1 MYKLSLPWIGY
12 IHTSYKDA
20 QHSRLSACIYIIYV
34 YTYVATL
41 VKVAIHNDIIVFLK
55 VSINLP

>member
-1 MYKLSLPWIGY
+1 MDRVA